1 MEKINFNSNKTPSVG
16 VEIEL
21 ALVDNQT
28 MALTSAINDIR
39 ARLPEDMQ
47 DTIKPELMQCYL
59 EINSKK
65 CENIHQIEA
74 DLRQK
79 ALLVQ
84 NIADELDVGLYWT
97 GTHPFSYWK
106 DQVVSPSE
114 RYEKLLDLLQD
125 LGRQLVT
132 FGLHVHVGVDSGDK
146 CIMICNR
153 ILKHLP
159 VLLSLSCN
167 SPWWENR
174 ITGLKS
180 HRSKVMEMLPTA
192 GLPTQMSNWSEYVWL
207 VNHLID
213 TGFINSI
220 REIWWDVRP
229 HYNFGTVE
237 IRVCD
242 VPGNFEDAMALSALI
257 HCLVVGLSDQ
267 IDYGTYQHDGHPM
280 MIRQNKWRAARY
292 GLDAKIV
299 DPITH
304 EWKTAREHVKSLTSE
319 LQPVAKRLECS
330 DWLEKACNM
339 ADRPSWAT
347 RQLTSFEKTQNLP
360 ETVRQMVKESRLT

>member
-1 MEKINFNSNKTPSVG
+1 MQKIAFNSNETPSVG

-21 ALVDNQT
+21 ALVDKET
-28 MALTSAINDIR
+28 LALTNAIHGIIGN
-39 ARLPEDMQ
+39 LPENLRSQ
-47 DTIKPELMQCYL
+47 IKPKLMQCYL
-59 EINSKK
+59 EINSKT
-65 CENIHQIEA
+65 CANIPQVEA
-74 DLRQK
+74 DLREK
-79 ALLVQ
+79 ASIVQ
-84 NIADELDVGLYWT
+84 DIADQQGVGLYWT
-97 GTHPFSYWK
+97 GTHPFSPWK
-106 DQVVSPSE
+106 EQVPSPGE
-114 RYEKLLDLLQD
+114 RYAKLLDLLQD

-146 CIMICNR
+146 CVMVCDRIMR
-153 ILKHLP
+153 HLP
-159 VLLSLSCN
+159 VLLALSCN

-192 GLPTQMSNWSEYVWL
+192 GLPTTMSNWSEYVWL

-237 IRVCD
+237 IRICD
-242 VPGNFEDAMALSALI
+242 IPGNLDYAMALASLV
-257 HCLVVGLSDQ
+257 HCLVASLSDQ
-267 IDYGTYQHDGHPM
+267 IDYGMYQRDGHPM
-280 MIRQNKWRAARY
+280 MIQQNKWRAARF

-304 EWKTAREHVKSLTSE
+304 DWKTAREHVCDMVEKFA
-319 LQPVAKRLECS
+319 PVAERLECS
-330 DWLEKACNM
+330 EWLERAGKM
-339 ADRPSWAT
+339 AGEPSWAT
-347 RQLTSFEKTQNLP
+347 RQLEMYRETGSFQ
-360 ETVRQMVKESRLT
+360 ETVRKMVNSSRL